1 MKKFDLILEGIG
13 ILALIIL
20 IAALFAF
27 TATTCPPSAALSAWL
42 VVAVMA
48 GVACVQAY
56 HILTLFK

>member
-20 IAALFAF
+20 IAGLFAV
-27 TATTCPPSAALSAWL
+27 TATTCPPAAALSAWL

-48 GVACVQAY
+48 MLACVQAC
-56 HILTLFK
+56 HLVSLFK